1 MTVERRITRT
11 AEDPRSMYYAAIAEA
26 EKRGAQVVLD
36 AIADAGHFPICGPY
50 GTAEKRDKFI
60 CEILEI
66 EAPR

>member
-1 MTVERRITRT
+1 MTVERRTTRT
-11 AEDPRSMYYAAIAEA
+11 TEDQRSIYYSALAEA

-50 GTAEKRDKFI
+50 GTPEKRDKFI
-60 CEILEI
+60 AEILEI